1 MAIHRTH
8 LKSILLFLL
17 STFAFWLL
25 VFMVGKLLFLGYNA
39 AEYPW
44 SAGDVRDVLWHG
56 LSMDTSTAGYLLAVP
71 WLLSL
76 GMLCFPS
83 RWWGRLLTGYLV
95 FAAIAGGLIVMV
107 DTFLYPFWKFKLSAT
122 VFTYMDTLD
131 GAANSVTT
139 GFMLSRSAAI
149 VAFIAMVFAG
159 EFTLFRRFWPRN
171 FQRREGVPSWRAA
184 GVSLLSM
191 LLLGGF
197 DFLAIRGGI
206 STAVQNVGTAY
217 YSQTLFLNHAAVNP
231 AFSLLSSFKRT
242 KRFGEQYQYFRD
254 LQPEVTAGT
263 YLPLDESVPFDTLLR
278 TGRPNIL
285 LILMEGFGG
294 QFVRELG
301 GAENVAPNFS
311 KMIREGV
318 FFDRYYSNSF
328 RTDRGT
334 VSLLSGWISYP
345 TVSLMRL
352 PEKMVQLPGLARS
365 LAREGYDTEFL
376 YGGDITFMG
385 TSGYLVSNGFTTLH
399 GDKDFSISDARS
411 SKWGVADGIAAQR
424 VAEILHGK
432 TDADKPWFFT
442 FQTLSSHEPFEVPY
456 HRLADPVQNA
466 FAYTDSC
473 VAALVEDLRNTPL
486 WENLLVILVP
496 DHGFLTTSY
505 EDPEFFHSP
514 LLWMGG
520 ALRRPCRISHLM
532 NQSDL
537 CATLLAQLGISTT
550 DYPYSRNVMHPDCP
564 RFVYS
569 TFPSGIMYA
578 DSTGTTVYDIA
589 GNRVIS
595 ESPTP
600 SPQRLF
606 LAKRLLQQSYT
617 TLDVL
622 EQQP

>member
-56 LSMDTSTAGYLLAVP
+56 LSMDASTAGYLLAVP

-159 EFTLFRRFWPRN
+159 EFALFRRFWHRN

-278 TGRPNIL
+278 TERPNIL

-311 KMIREGV
+311 KMIQEGV

-345 TVSLMRL
+345 SVSLMRL

-365 LAREGYDTEFL
+365 LSREGYDTEFL

-473 VAALVEDLRNTPL
+473 VAALVDDLRNTPL

-520 ALRRPCRISHLM
+520 AIRAPRRVSYLM

-578 DSTGTTVYDIA
+578 DSTGTTVYDITSDK
-589 GNRVIS
+589 VIS
-595 ESPTP
+595 SSP
-600 SPQRLF
+600 SPSERRLF
-606 LAKRLLQQSYT
+606 LAKRLLQQSYSA
-617 TLDVL
+617 LDNM
-622 EQQP
+622 EKR

>member
-1 MAIHRTH
+1 MKPF
-8 LKSILLFLL
+8 KSILLYLL
-17 STFAFWLL
+17 SSFVLWLL
-25 VFMVGKLLFLGYNA
+25 VFAAGKLLFLGYNA
-39 AEYPW
+39 AEYAW
-44 SAGDVRDVLWHG
+44 SWSDARDVLWHG
-56 LSMDTSTAGYLLAVP
+56 LSMDASTAGYLMAVP
-71 WLLSL
+71 WLLGL

-83 RWWGRLLTGYLV
+83 RWWNRLLAGYLV
-95 FAAIAGGLIVMV
+95 FAAIATGLIVMV

-122 VFTYMDTLD
+122 VFTYMETLD

-139 GFMLSRSAAI
+139 AFMLSRCLAI
-149 VAFIAMVFAG
+149 VVGILLVTAG
-159 EFTLFRRFWPRN
+159 EFLLFRKLWPAQVRKGTV
-171 FQRREGVPSWRAA
+171 RTSPRTLTVA
-184 GVSLLSM
+184 LLSM
-191 LLLGGF
+191 LLAGGL
-197 DFLAIRGGI
+197 DFLAIRGGV

-231 AFSLLSSFKRT
+231 AFSLLSSFKRS
-242 KRFGEQYQYFRD
+242 KRFGEQYQYFHE
-254 LQPEVTAGT
+254 LHPEITEGT
-263 YLPLDESVPFDTLLR
+263 YTPLDESVPFDSLLR
-278 TGRPNIL
+278 TERPNIL
-285 LILMEGFGG
+285 LVIMEGFGG
-294 QFVRELG
+294 QFVQALG
-301 GAENVAPNFS
+301 GAENVTPGFG
-311 KMIREGV
+311 KLIEEGV

-345 TVSLMRL
+345 SVSLMRL
-352 PEKMVQLPGLARS
+352 PEKMVHLPGLARS
-365 LAREGYDTEFL
+365 LAREGYATQFL

-385 TSGYLVSNGFTTLH
+385 TSGYLVSNGFTKLY
-399 GDKDFSISDARS
+399 GDKEFSIADARS

-424 VAEILHGK
+424 VEEMLRSK
-432 TDADKPWFFT
+432 PADGKPWFFT

-473 VAALVEDLRNTPL
+473 VTALVDGLKQTPL
-486 WENLLVILVP
+486 WDNLLVILVP

-514 LLWMGG
+514 LLWLGG
-520 ALRRPCRISHLM
+520 AIRAPRRVSYLM

-578 DSTGTTVYDIA
+578 DSTGTTVYDITSDK
-589 GNRVIS
+589 VIS
-595 ESPTP
+595 SSP
-600 SPQRLF
+600 SPSERRLF
-606 LAKRLLQQSYT
+606 LAKRLLQQSYSA
-617 TLDVL
+617 LDNM
-622 EQQP
+622 EKR